1 MFIAEEAGWASRT
14 DNKFRDVGEKR
25 KTILGKKKNVKGL
38 TIRVFCTMLG
48 KFAFILRAIRY
59 YLR

>member
-25 KTILGKKKNVKGL
+25 KMILGEKNVKGL
-38 TIRVFCTMLG
+38 TIWVFCTMLG
-48 KFAFILRAIRY
+48 KFAFILRAVRY

>member
-25 KTILGKKKNVKGL
+25 KMILRKKNVKGL

-59 YLR
+59 NLR